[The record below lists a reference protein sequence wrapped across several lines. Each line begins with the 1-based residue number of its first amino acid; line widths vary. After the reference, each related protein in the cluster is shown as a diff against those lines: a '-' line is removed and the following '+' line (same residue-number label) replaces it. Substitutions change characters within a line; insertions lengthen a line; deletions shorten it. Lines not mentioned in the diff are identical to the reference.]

1 MRCIL
6 FLYIACL
13 IPLFSISQ
21 EKIPYIDIEDIF
33 TQMGNI
39 PKESEGYFQKNLDLL
54 NKVNKSDS
62 TYCDVLVSK
71 SYYLLNMGKYEEAIQ
86 LTNEGISLE
95 CPDSNLS
102 FYINKGLSYVYLGKY
117 EDGLE
122 VYNEGLKLY
131 SKNSQLW
138 YLKGNALEKLD
149 RINEAVLAYQN
160 SITLNPTYAK
170 PHLQLGNLCY
180 KQGLISQALMCYN
193 IYLILSIEEEDVFN
207 TLKSLNNLVEV
218 KNNNIPNP
226 DLKIS
231 NDDEFFKTIDLV
243 LTNKIALNKNYE
255 TGNKINI
262 SLTRQ
267 NHALIEQLKD
277 FEGQGG
283 FWDTNY
289 VQLFKWIS
297 EKNLFNNFIY
307 TLCYSIQNED

>member
-102 FYINKGLSYVYLGKY
+102 F
-117 EDGLE
+117 
-122 VYNEGLKLY
+122 
-131 SKNSQLW
+131 
-138 YLKGNALEKLD
+138 
-149 RINEAVLAYQN
+149 
-160 SITLNPTYAK
+160 
-170 PHLQLGNLCY
+170 
-180 KQGLISQALMCYN
+180 
-193 IYLILSIEEEDVFN
+193 
-207 TLKSLNNLVEV
+207 
-218 KNNNIPNP
+218 
-226 DLKIS
+226 
-231 NDDEFFKTIDLV
+231 
-243 LTNKIALNKNYE
+243 
-255 TGNKINI
+255 
-262 SLTRQ
+262 
-267 NHALIEQLKD
+267 
-277 FEGQGG
+277 
-283 FWDTNY
+283 
-289 VQLFKWIS
+289 
-297 EKNLFNNFIY
+297 
-307 TLCYSIQNED
+307 

>member
-1 MRCIL
+1 
-6 FLYIACL
+6 
-13 IPLFSISQ
+13 
-21 EKIPYIDIEDIF
+21 
-33 TQMGNI
+33 
-39 PKESEGYFQKNLDLL
+39 
-54 NKVNKSDS
+54 
-62 TYCDVLVSK
+62 
-71 SYYLLNMGKYEEAIQ
+71 MGKYEEAIQ

-307 TLCYSIQNED
+307 TLCYSIQNEDYAKIVKQKEKDI